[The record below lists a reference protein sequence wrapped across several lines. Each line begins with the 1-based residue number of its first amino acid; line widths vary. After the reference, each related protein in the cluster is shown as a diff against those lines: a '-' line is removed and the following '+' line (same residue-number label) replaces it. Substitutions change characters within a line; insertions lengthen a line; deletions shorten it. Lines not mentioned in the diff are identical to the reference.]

1 MDIRAITE
9 TYSVS
14 EQITVEDV
22 AEIKNQGFK
31 SIVCHRPDDEQPGQP
46 AFGDVAAAAEAAGI
60 NIRHIPVTSAG
71 LTMEAVDQMVDAVE
85 EMDKPML
92 GYCRS
97 GARSTVIFKNAESK
111 M

>member
-1 MDIRAITE
+1 MDIRAVTE
-9 TYSVS
+9 NYSVS
-14 EQITVEDV
+14 EQITPEDI
-22 AEIKNQGFK
+22 AEIKNLGFK

-60 NIRHIPVTSAG
+60 SIRHIPVTSAG

-85 EMDKPML
+85 EMDRPML

-97 GARSTVIFKNAESK
+97 GARSTAIFKNAEAK